1 MTPTATALHCSFLLL
16 CAVGCGGGGEP
27 ESEVPTVPEVELER
41 VAVDAATTGTIRGV
55 IRVNGDFPPPK
66 KVSFGTE
73 AECNAAHDGPVFFD
87 TALSSNGKLQNAF
100 VWVKEGLEGYAFP
113 TPTEEQIVDQR
124 GCVYQPHVVGVQVG
138 QPLTFVNSD
147 ATTHNVHTMPKK
159 GRGANFS
166 MPRKGMRTTKTFKRP
181 QVMMKTKCD
190 IHPWMSAWIG
200 VVPHPAFAISAAD
213 GSYEIKGVPPG
224 ELVVEVWHEKL
235 GTQIQSVTLGA
246 KGEMSI
252 DFSLEL
258 PE

>member
-1 MTPTATALHCSFLLL
+1 MTNAITAHISTLLL
-16 CAVGCGGGGEP
+16 MCAVGCGGGGAPEP
-27 ESEVPTVPEVELER
+27 EVPSVPEVER
-41 VAVDAATTGTIRGV
+41 VAVDAATTGIIRGV

-66 KVSFGTE
+66 KVSFGT
-73 AECNAAHDGPVFFD
+73 ATACSSTHDGPVYFD
-87 TALSSNGKLQNAF
+87 TALASAGKLQNAF
-100 VWVKEGLEGYAFP
+100 VWVKQGLEGYAFP
-113 TPTEEQIVDQR
+113 TPTEERVVDQR
-124 GCVYQPHVVGVQVG
+124 GCIYRPHVVGVQVG

-166 MPRKGMRTTKTFKRP
+166 MPRKGMRSTRTFKRP

-200 VVPHPAFAISAAD
+200 VIPHPAFAISGAD

-224 ELVVEVWHEKL
+224 DLVLEVWHEKL
-235 GTQIQSVTLGA
+235 GTQTQSFTLTT
-246 KGEMSI
+246 KGEASI
-252 DFSLEL
+252 DFSFEM